1 MGVTNLSSLRN
12 DGQVSVNL
20 DSRHLI
26 FILNT
31 GLDLSSFV
39 RESLDREIRY
49 HEYSKINN
57 KDGIELES
65 INNKQRE
72 VNEELNKTVERLATL
87 FNRSA
92 ELEDDRAEFL
102 FRCCKE
108 FRDEV
113 KSWRTAN
120 VPVNT
125 REEGYEFHHMHLT
138 INGVVDKHVGIF
150 IPKELHRSIHHNS
163 TTMKGIKKINK
174 ASLLWLCEQSII

>member
-39 RESLDREIRY
+39 REALDREMGY
-49 HEYSKINN
+49 HEYSTINK
-57 KDGIELES
+57 KDGIEMES
-65 INNKQRE
+65 INNKIRE
-72 VNEELNKTVERLATL
+72 VNEDLNKTVEKLATL
-87 FNRSA
+87 FNRNA

-113 KSWRTAN
+113 KSWRTTN
-120 VPVNT
+120 IPLNN
-125 REEGYEFHHMHLT
+125 REEGNEFHHMHLT
-138 INGVVDKHVGIF
+138 INGEVDKHVGIF

-163 TTMKGIKKINK
+163 STGKGIKKINK
-174 ASLLWLCEQSII
+174 AALLWLCEQSTI